1 MAVRLADVADA
12 LTMGDD
18 CRIYYDRQDDELV
31 WVLGDELSTA
41 EDLPEAADLAEAATY
56 TNSGDVDSL
65 KLALLILE
73 DATDRFVPLPTKFD
87 VDEHSIMVDFTATLP
102 ESELRRRLWDGLHR
116 AGAFRRFKD
125 LVHRHDLAD
134 AWYRYRD
141 EQFTRIARKWAD
153 ANNITLV
160 EQSR

>member
-18 CRIYYDRQDDELV
+18 CHIYYDRQADELV

-73 DATDRFVPLPTKFD
+73 DATDRFVPLPTSYD
-87 VDEHSIMVDFTATLP
+87 VHEHSIMVDFTDTLP
-102 ESELRRRLWDGLHR
+102 ESGLRQQLWDGLHR

-125 LVHRHDLAD
+125 LVHSHDIAD
-134 AWYRYRD
+134 AWYRFPD
-141 EQFTRIARKWAD
+141 EELSRIARKWAD
-153 ANNITLV
+153 ANNIRFP
-160 EQSR
+160 E